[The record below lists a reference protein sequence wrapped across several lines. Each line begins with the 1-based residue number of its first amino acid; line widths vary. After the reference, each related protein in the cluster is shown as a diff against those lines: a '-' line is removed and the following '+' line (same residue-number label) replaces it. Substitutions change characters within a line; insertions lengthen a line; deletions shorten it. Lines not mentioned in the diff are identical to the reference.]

1 MENKTVEPRLS
12 GKVAIVTGSAQGIG
26 EAAVQRLAH
35 EGARV
40 MCLDINRRV
49 EKVAARIGEA
59 AHAAVTD
66 VSDMS
71 ALAAAVDET
80 VRRWGRIDILVNN
93 AGIDGV
99 PAILEEGDPAD
110 FDHVLSVNLRASW
123 ATMKFALPHMVANS
137 GGAIVNVASVAALV
151 GFETLSI
158 YAASKA
164 ALLGLTRTA
173 ALEYGGRGIR
183 INALCPGGVMTP
195 LARSFMEEG
204 SAEAWAEL
212 HALKRF
218 AEPEEIASVIA
229 FLASDEASFI
239 TGAVI
244 PVDGGMT
251 AR

>member
-1 MENKTVEPRLS
+1 
-12 GKVAIVTGSAQGIG
+12 
-26 EAAVQRLAH
+26 
-35 EGARV
+35 
-40 MCLDINRRV
+40 
-49 EKVAARIGEA
+49 
-59 AHAAVTD
+59 
-66 VSDMS
+66 
-71 ALAAAVDET
+71 
-80 VRRWGRIDILVNN
+80 
-93 AGIDGV
+93 
-99 PAILEEGDPAD
+99 
-110 FDHVLSVNLRASW
+110 
-123 ATMKFALPHMVANS
+123 MKFALPHMVANS